1 MITSRVKSRSTAAKV
16 AADKIGKKKVAVSFR
31 LATIVKQ
38 ATHSF
43 AEASASFTGLTLR
56 TIATVKATAGAFTG
70 SSVALLAD
78 TLTQAK
84 KVEVMVPFSEPR
96 LAEEYTATFLA
107 KSLRVVTSMATTIT
121 LVVVEPE
128 AAMSVSLAK
137 FKQWAFALASFELFV
152 ELLREKVLTN
162 DPPLASEPLQA
173 AQLASVVHSYGK
185 GK

>member
-121 LVVVEPE
+121 LAVEPE
-128 AAMSVSLAK
+128 GAMFVSLAK

-162 DPPLASEPLQA
+162 DPPLASEP
-173 AQLASVVHSYGK
+173 
-185 GK
+185 